1 MQHIVENAFDF
12 DDSKAQKAAENA
24 VENELDKIINSI
36 IMDRLAPKKK
46 EAWSDRVVRDWER
59 FDNMIR
65 GAVADWMETY
75 KDTIIERAADKVADH
90 VKRTKAWREK
100 YTEILRSPTQ

>member
-1 MQHIVENAFDF
+1 MQHIVEIAFDF
-12 DDSKAQKAAENA
+12 DDGKAQKAAERA

-36 IMDRLAPKKK
+36 ILDRLAPKEKDR
-46 EAWSDRVVRDWER
+46 WSDRVVRNWDR

-65 GAVADWMETY
+65 DTLDTWLETN
-75 KDTIIERAADKVADH
+75 KDAIIERAADKVADH

-100 YTEILRSPTQ
+100 YSEII

>member
-1 MQHIVENAFDF
+1 MQHIVEIAFDF

-24 VENELDKIINSI
+24 VENELDKIINNI
-36 IMDRLAPKKK
+36 IMDRLAPK
-46 EAWSDRVVRDWER
+46 ERERWSDRVVRNWDC

-65 GAVADWMETY
+65 NTLDNWLETN

-100 YTEILRSPTQ
+100 YTEII